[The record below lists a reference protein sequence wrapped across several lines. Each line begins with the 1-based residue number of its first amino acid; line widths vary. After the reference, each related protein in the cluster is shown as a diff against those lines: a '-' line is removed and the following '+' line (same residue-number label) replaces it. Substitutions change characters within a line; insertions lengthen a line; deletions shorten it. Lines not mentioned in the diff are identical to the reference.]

1 MMAIATTVMWVT
13 LLFLLAALVGG
24 IFLQIFLSRRESR
37 WPGLVL
43 PLLTFLLSLLNVL
56 NIADTGSVSENV
68 LLVLVTVLI
77 GNIPTLVL
85 LAIYWAAREKRGTG
99 AQREKMTFDD
109 LKRGPT
115 DRNRPPPRGR
125 ARLFSHGRGAGSS
138 GSGRRGCG
146 RRPQARCRRA
156 WRPSLPPGARGP
168 RRPAPRP
175 GRRRRRRA

>member
-37 WPGLVL
+37 WPWLVL

-85 LAIYWAAREKRGTG
+85 LAIYWAAREKRRIR
-99 AQREKMTFDD
+99 AQMDKMNIDD
-109 LKRGPT
+109 L
-115 DRNRPPPRGR
+115 
-125 ARLFSHGRGAGSS
+125 
-138 GSGRRGCG
+138 
-146 RRPQARCRRA
+146 
-156 WRPSLPPGARGP
+156 
-168 RRPAPRP
+168 
-175 GRRRRRRA
+175 